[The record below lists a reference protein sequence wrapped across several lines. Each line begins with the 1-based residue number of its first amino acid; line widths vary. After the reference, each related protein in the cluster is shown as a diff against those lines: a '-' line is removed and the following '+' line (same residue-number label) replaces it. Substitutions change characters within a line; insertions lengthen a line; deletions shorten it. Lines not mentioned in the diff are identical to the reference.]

1 MPDIHHAIQ
10 VAASTQTV
18 TELVATA
25 AGLRQWWAE
34 DVETVADGC
43 VSLGFFNR
51 ATVYRLRL
59 EERGP
64 AAVSWRCETGEEWQ
78 DTELLFSLRHVR
90 AGGSPRLSARAV
102 AGSDPP
108 FRGVQHDMGSADVP
122 PESCRRGETAWP
134 TVSAGLPCILR
145 IGVSPD

>member
-78 DTELLFSLRHVR
+78 DTELLFSLRHER
-90 AGGSPRLSARAV
+90 AGGLLDFRHAQWRAATPYFVACNTTWGALMFRLKAAAEGKPRGPL
-102 AGSDPP
+102 
-108 FRGVQHDMGSADVP
+108 FRRDSLAY
-122 PESCRRGETAWP
+122 
-134 TVSAGLPCILR
+134 
-145 IGVSPD
+145 